1 MPMRFSLE
9 ELEVLRDC
17 ILIAIDEGDLDPETE
32 REATDLLFE
41 IRNYIFAEKVRRDDA
56 KEAHRG
62 TA

>member
-1 MPMRFSLE
+1 MRFSLE

-17 ILIAIDEGDLDPETE
+17 VLIAIDEGDLDPETE
-32 REATDLLFE
+32 REAVTMLNE
-41 IRNYIFAEKVRRDDA
+41 IRAYIFDEKERRDDA

>member
-1 MPMRFSLE
+1 MRFSLE

-17 ILIAIDEGDLDPETE
+17 VLIAIDEGDLDPETE
-32 REATDLLFE
+32 REAVTLLNE
-41 IRNYIFAEKVRRDDA
+41 IRDYIFDEKVRRDDA

>member
-1 MPMRFSLE
+1 MRFSLE

-17 ILIAIDEGDLDPETE
+17 VLIALDEGDLDPETE
-32 REATDLLFE
+32 REAKGLLYE
-41 IRNYIFAEKVRRDDA
+41 IRDYIFAEKVRRDDA

>member
-1 MPMRFSLE
+1 MRFSLE

-32 REATDLLFE
+32 REATTLLNE
-41 IRNYIFAEKVRRDDA
+41 IRDYIFNERERRDDA